1 MSQATTDPIERQA
14 VIPAELHGRRLD
26 QAAVELLPEFS
37 RSRLQD
43 WIASG
48 DLTLDGQVCR
58 AKDKVNRDQVLLL
71 SAVPEPA
78 VSWSGEAAEL
88 EIIHED
94 SHVIVVNKPAG
105 VVVHPGAGHAAGT
118 LVNALIGHAPELER
132 LPRGGIVH
140 RRDKDTSGIMVVARS
155 SVAHQ
160 SLVQQLAARTVKR
173 VYTAV
178 CRGALSGGGTV
189 DAPIARHPTVRTRMA
204 VVASGKPAVTH
215 YFIDERF
222 QNHTA
227 LSVHLETGRTHQIRV
242 HMTHRNNPL
251 LGDPAYGG
259 RLKLPK
265 AASPELR
272 EALQDFPRQALHAR
286 TLAFQHPATGNECA
300 FETPL
305 PDDMLQLLA
314 VLRAHDAIP
323 S

>member
-1 MSQATTDPIERQA
+1 M
-14 VIPAELHGRRLD
+14 HRL
-26 QAAVELLPEFS
+26 
-37 RSRLQD
+37 
-43 WIASG
+43 
-48 DLTLDGQVCR
+48 
-58 AKDKVNRDQVLLL
+58 
-71 SAVPEPA
+71 
-78 VSWSGEAAEL
+78 
-88 EIIHED
+88 
-94 SHVIVVNKPAG
+94 
-105 VVVHPGAGHAAGT
+105 
-118 LVNALIGHAPELER
+118 
-132 LPRGGIVH
+132 
-140 RRDKDTSGIMVVARS
+140 DKDTSGIMVVARS

-160 SLVQQLAARTVKR
+160 SLIQQLAARTVKR

-215 YFIDERF
+215 YFVDERF

-265 AASPELR
+265 AASPQLR

-286 TLAFQHPATGNECA
+286 TLAFQHPATGNDCA